1 VVYSDPVGPEPRS
14 VVRVG
19 LNDED
24 WDKTCM
30 LLGGRYRLISTPVS
44 NGSFGAVYAAEDE
57 KMPRRVAVK
66 ILHAQHATN
75 VTVRERFRRELAAVC
90 RVQHENVVSVFDVG
104 EDDRLGLYYVMELV
118 QGTPLRDRISDTPPP
133 WPFIY
138 RFASQ
143 LSSALCAIHAAD
155 IVHRDLKPQ
164 NIMLVERPGFDE
176 LVKVLDF
183 GIASIRENNE
193 DALDAVLTGARNVLG
208 TPPYMAPE
216 QTYMRA
222 DRIRLGLDV
231 DARSD
236 LYALGIVLYELVTG
250 RRPFGGDA
258 HTIVLAHRNVLPMPL
273 DRLAGVQA
281 PRGFL
286 RLVMQ
291 CLAKRPEDRP
301 QTARAF
307 LDVLV
312 TTEHEKFDVAVP
324 DAPLAPRDDDDA
336 PTEMFMVPDEDPIGK
351 WEAGHKR
358 RRSLW
363 WVGGLFVVGAVIALV
378 FALKPNEEMPL
389 EANGAVAA
397 SGITPTD
404 SPDAGGTAPVEAALA
419 LDVSVA
425 APEAAEVAPVGLADA
440 SLVLTSVPAEVR
452 VSINGEPRG
461 VTPLTLQMPVIAGE
475 IKTMVVKL
483 ELDDY
488 EPATVTVEVGAE
500 HAGRVV
506 LVSETLTRVRRPTG
520 PRGDGKPPGTGTSKD
535 PFEDL

>member
-1 VVYSDPVGPEPRS
+1 
-14 VVRVG
+14 
-19 LNDED
+19 
-24 WDKTCM
+24 M
-30 LLGGRYRLISTPVS
+30 LLGDRYRLISTPVS
-44 NGSFGAVYAAEDE
+44 NGSFGAVYAADDE

-133 WPFIY
+133 WPFIF
-138 RFASQ
+138 RVASQ
-143 LSSALCAIHAAD
+143 LASALVAIHGAD

-222 DRIRLGLDV
+222 DRLRLGLDV

-236 LYALGIVLYELVTG
+236 IYALGVVLYELVTG
-250 RRPFGGDA
+250 RRPFTGDA
-258 HTIVLAHRNVLPMPL
+258 HTVVLAHRNVQPMPL
-273 DRLAGVQA
+273 DRIAGLQA

-286 RLVMQ
+286 KLVMQ
-291 CLAKRPEDRP
+291 CLEKKPEDRP

-307 LDVLV
+307 LDALLPI
-312 TTEHEKFDVAVP
+312 EHERFTVVLA
-324 DAPLAPRDDDDA
+324 DAPLRQTVEDDA
-336 PTEMFMVPDEDPIGK
+336 PTEMFAVDADPLAA
-351 WEAGHKR
+351 WETGQSR
-358 RRSLW
+358 RRAVWAVLATA
-363 WVGGLFVVGAVIALV
+363 LGA
-378 FALKPNEEMPL
+378 
-389 EANGAVAA
+389 GAVAIALSVGGGEEGA
-397 SGITPTD
+397 SG
-404 SPDAGGTAPVEAALA
+404 AGGAASAARMTSPVPVDGPAAPTAAAGPVAGEADAAPANVNTEAVAVADTVDRGAPETPAPV
-419 LDVSVA
+419 V
-425 APEAAEVAPVGLADA
+425 VAPSPA
-440 SLVLTSVPAEVR
+440 SVVITSVPAEVE
-452 VSINGEPRG
+452 VEIDGAPVG
-461 VTPLTLQMPVIAGE
+461 TTPLTHEVPVGDTARTLKVRLSRAGHEPRE
-475 IKTMVVKL
+475 I
-483 ELDDY
+483 
-488 EPATVTVEVGAE
+488 EVAVGPE
-500 HAGRVV
+500 QAGRVV
-506 LVSETLTRVRRPTG
+506 LLNETLTRVRRGAPAPAT
-520 PRGDGKPPGTGTSKD
+520 GTGTSPTARPPAD